1 MRIQVPGFLTATIGL
16 VLYRPARSVIAGFV
30 TLAVLLP
37 LAACAPEA
45 AIVSTARPTSSAPPL
60 VPSPS
65 PTPTPTATAPGFDKT
80 ALSIEDPTS
89 LWVVVNKLRPLRPAS
104 YAPPDL
110 VVPPVPHISRPAS
123 SSMRAEAAAALKSM
137 FVTAAAEGAGAMQ
150 IQNAYRSFIVQTNT
164 HNSLVRSLG
173 EAKADAQSARP
184 GYSEHQTGLAVDIAA
199 SPSRCEIQACF
210 GQTPQGIWLA
220 ANAYRFGFL
229 LRYPSDGQAVT
240 GYVYEPWHYRYVGL
254 ALASRMH
261 VTGATTLEEF
271 FALPAAPTYAP

>member
-1 MRIQVPGFLTATIGL
+1 MRIQVPGFLPATIRL
-16 VLYRPARSVIAGFV
+16 VFYRPVRSVVAGFV

-45 AIVSTARPTSSAPPL
+45 AIVSTARPTSSAPPV

-65 PTPTPTATAPGFDKT
+65 PAPTPTATPPGFDKT
-80 ALSIEDPTS
+80 ALSIDDPTS
-89 LWVVVNKLRPLRPAS
+89 LWVVVDKLRPLKPSS

-110 VVPPVPHISRPAS
+110 ALPPVPHVARAAS
-123 SSMRAEAAAALKSM
+123 SRMRSEAAAALQSM
-137 FVTAAAEGAGAMQ
+137 FATAATEGAGAMQ
-150 IQNAYRSFIVQTNT
+150 IQNAYRSFVVQTNT
-164 HNSLVRSLG
+164 HNSLVGSLG
-173 EAKADAQSARP
+173 EARADAQSARP

-199 SPSRCEIQACF
+199 SPSRCDIQACF

-240 GYVYEPWHYRYVGL
+240 GFVYEPWHYRYVGL

-271 FALPAAPTYAP
+271 FGLPAAPTYAP